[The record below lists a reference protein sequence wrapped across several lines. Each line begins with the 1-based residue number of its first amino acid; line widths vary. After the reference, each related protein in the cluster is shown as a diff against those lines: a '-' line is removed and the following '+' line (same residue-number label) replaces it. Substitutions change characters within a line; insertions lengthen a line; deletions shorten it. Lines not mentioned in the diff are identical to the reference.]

1 MSKLTTKH
9 LVLLNKI
16 VEELNK
22 EENVDYLKETINFFN
37 PVLYIKQKYKPAVG
51 SYQKVK
57 INEIGLWTVEAELKM
72 DYLIKEIPPDIK
84 FSLDLFSTKMGEPSS
99 NKCFN
104 EDLKA
109 LHVNKSEIV
118 QANVSEEIVNGFY
131 HSHQRLRANSRMD
144 IRRICIW

>member
-22 EENVDYLKETINFFN
+22 EENVDYLKETINLFS
-37 PVLYIKQKYKPAVG
+37 PALYIKQKYKPFVG

-57 INEIGLWTVEAELKM
+57 INEVGFWTVEAELKM

-84 FSLDLFSTKMGEPSS
+84 FQKKF
-99 NKCFN
+99 
-104 EDLKA
+104 
-109 LHVNKSEIV
+109 
-118 QANVSEEIVNGFY
+118 
-131 HSHQRLRANSRMD
+131 
-144 IRRICIW
+144 